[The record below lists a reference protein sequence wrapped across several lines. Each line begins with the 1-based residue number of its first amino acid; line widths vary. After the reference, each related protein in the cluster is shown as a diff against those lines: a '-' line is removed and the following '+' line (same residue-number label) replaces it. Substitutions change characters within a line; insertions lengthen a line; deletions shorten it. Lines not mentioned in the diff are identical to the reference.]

1 MNKVM
6 NNPVGSLQFA
16 PWSVADLLR
25 RDLARASGQRAGTR
39 TLDPDVAWSPATD
52 ILEKEDRFEI
62 RADLPGMSA
71 DEIDVSM
78 DAGVLS
84 IAGERIVEDGVE
96 ADKARRLERPGGRF
110 IRRFTMPDTAC
121 ADGIAARVSNGIL
134 VVSIPKQAE
143 LKARRIA
150 VEAA

>member
-6 NNPVGSLQFA
+6 NNPMGSLQFA

-25 RDLARASGQRAGTR
+25 RDLARASGQRAGT
-39 TLDPDVAWSPATD
+39 LDPDAAWSPATD

-84 IAGERIVEDGVE
+84 IAGERIVEDGIE
-96 ADKARRLERPGGRF
+96 DDKARRLERPGGRF
-110 IRRFTMPDTAC
+110 IRRFTMPDTAS
-121 ADGIAARVSNGIL
+121 AEGIAARVSNGIL
-134 VVSIPKQAE
+134 IVSIPKRAE

>member
-6 NNPVGSLQFA
+6 NNPTGSLQFA

-25 RDLARASGQRAGTR
+25 RDMTRVSGLREGTR
-39 TLDPDVAWSPATD
+39 TLEPDVAWSPATD
-52 ILEKEDRFEI
+52 ILEKEDCFEI

-71 DEIDVSM
+71 SEIDVSM
-78 DAGVLS
+78 NAGILS
-84 IAGERIVEDGVE
+84 ISGERSVERDNE
-96 ADKARRLERPGGRF
+96 NDKARRLERPGGRF
-110 IRRFTMPDTAC
+110 IRRFSMPDTAS
-121 ADGIAARVSNGIL
+121 AEGITARVSNGIL
-134 VVSIPKQAE
+134 VVSIPKQPE